1 MRPDEL
7 ISVLHR
13 RGFLPASH
21 VLENELVLELIFWA
35 LVALLTIGLLI
46 FRPRIART
54 IEMAWKR
61 ISRRQG
67 LAVAITIFSALAIRA
82 ALLPWLPIPNP
93 VVHDEYSYLFQA
105 KTFAMGRLT
114 NPTPPMWVHFET
126 FHINMWPTYQSMYP
140 PGQALFM
147 TAAMVLHLDPW
158 WGVWLSV
165 GLMCGAVCWMLQ
177 GWMAPP
183 WALLGGM
190 FCVIRFATYSYFVNS
205 YWGGATAA
213 IGGALVMGALP
224 RIKHSGKVRDGLW
237 FALGLVILANSR
249 PYEGFVFSI
258 PALVWVVW
266 WFFGS
271 RRSWAARI
279 RLAAPAM
286 ALLVVAVAGMAY
298 YNWRSTGNPLLMPY
312 TVNQQQYHI
321 TKPFIWQTRNPI
333 PKYHH
338 QIMRTLY
345 VIHEL
350 PDYLN
355 RRYPDALWLIYRLR
369 LQAYYD
375 FYWFPMLGLVL
386 FAGGTLLRSR
396 RMLVV
401 ILSVVTLF
409 AGLAIEEWPFNPHYA
424 APMVCSVIA
433 IVLFS
438 LRFLRTWKIRSLPV
452 GHMMVRAIVVI
463 VALWSLVPTAAE
475 AVNPYAVGLF
485 SPMPPTFDR
494 SRLLAEL
501 DRLPGKHL
509 VIVHNRRS
517 ADGLFDW
524 VFNEPDLEHAK
535 VIWARDMGPR
545 NEELIRY
552 YADRHVWFVDQ
563 DDKIMRLHPYDS
575 QENELDPARVLHMAS
590 NGRPAPTP

>member
-7 ISVLHR
+7 ISVLHT
-13 RGFLPASH
+13 RGFLPATH
-21 VLENELVLELIFWA
+21 FYENELFLEVVFWL
-35 LVALLTIGLLI
+35 LVALLTVVLLI
-46 FRPRIART
+46 FRPAIAQK
-54 IEMAWKR
+54 IERVWTR
-61 ISRRQG
+61 LSRRKG
-67 LAVAITIFSALAIRA
+67 LAVGITILSALAVRA
-82 ALLPWLPIPNP
+82 ALLPLLPIPDP

-105 KTFAMGRLT
+105 KTFALGRLT
-114 NPTPPMWVHFET
+114 NPTPAMWVHFET

-147 TAAMVLHLDPW
+147 AGALVLHLDPW
-158 WGVWLSV
+158 WGAWLSV

-177 GWMAPP
+177 GWMPP
-183 WALLGGM
+183 QWAFLGGM
-190 FCVIRFATYSYFVNS
+190 FCVIRFATFSYFVNS

-224 RIKHSGKVRDGLW
+224 RIKHSCKARHGLL
-237 FALGLVILANSR
+237 FALGLAILANSR

-258 PALVWVVW
+258 PALASVGW
-266 WFFGS
+266 WLLRS
-271 RRSWAARI
+271 RQSWSARM
-279 RLAAPAM
+279 RVLVPAL
-286 ALLVVAVAGMAY
+286 ALLAVVVAGMAY
-298 YNWRSTGNPLLMPY
+298 YNWRGTGHPLLMPY
-312 TVNQQQYHI
+312 AVNQQQYHI

-333 PKYHH
+333 PKYRH

-375 FYWFPMLGLVL
+375 FYWFPMFGLVL

-396 RMLVV
+396 RMRVV
-401 ILSVVTLF
+401 ALSVVMLL
-409 AGLAIEEWPFNPHYA
+409 AGLAIQEWPFNPHYA
-424 APMVCSVIA
+424 APMLCSVIA
-433 IVLFS
+433 IVLFA

-452 GHMMVRAIVVI
+452 GQMMVRSAIVI
-463 VALWSLVPTAAE
+463 VALWTLVPTAAI
-475 AVNPYAVGLF
+475 AVNPENIGLF

-501 DRLPGKHL
+501 ERMPGQHL

-524 VFNEPDLEHAK
+524 VFNEPDIDDAK
-535 VIWARDMGPR
+535 VIWARDMGPA
-545 NEELIRY
+545 NEELVRY
-552 YADRHVWFVDQ
+552 YADRHIWIVDE
-563 DDKIMRLHPYDS
+563 DDKVMRLHPYDS
-575 QENELDPARVLHMAS
+575 QENELDPARILHVASNQMAS
-590 NGRPAPTP
+590 PEP